1 MSGTIGR
8 PKGSKNKPDHQAG
21 GVRVGSGPKRQGP
34 GQASGSTNLQTTTAS
49 TQPHTAPVRPSKI
62 IKGNGIANLA
72 PMFRPKLT
80 QKPDSVTQ
88 GSVQIDS
95 NTEAIHPP
103 SAVPFP
109 FLPPSH
115 EQVDLGSDSEPDSDF
130 EDLLDEA
137 VPSKSLPE
145 EASINTDGVISLYLT
160 GIKTKLVAEMAS
172 GKWPKCYEAGSFWI
186 HPPAPIFALQKSL
199 KPADLYY
206 PSVFIW
212 FPHLMKFGTILTCQN
227 KECPHFKSTHR
238 PLEIKGYNDKPLA
251 RRVVSLDR
259 VYYVMTNRIHCKV
272 KDNTGC

>member
-49 TQPHTAPVRPSKI
+49 TQPHTAP
-62 IKGNGIANLA
+62 G
-72 PMFRPKLT
+72 PKLT

-103 SAVPFP
+103 SA
-109 FLPPSH
+109 
-115 EQVDLGSDSEPDSDF
+115 GSDSEPDSDF

-160 GIKTKLVAEMAS
+160 GIKTKLVENGQNAMRLDHSGSTLQLLFSLYRRAS
-172 GKWPKCYEAGSFWI
+172 NLQIYII
-186 HPPAPIFALQKSL
+186 HLFS
-199 KPADLYY
+199 
-206 PSVFIW
+206 SGF
-212 FPHLMKFGTILTCQN
+212 LT
-227 KECPHFKSTHR
+227 
-238 PLEIKGYNDKPLA
+238 
-251 RRVVSLDR
+251 
-259 VYYVMTNRIHCKV
+259 
-272 KDNTGC
+272 